1 MKGFQR
7 GFTLIELMIV
17 VAIIG
22 VLASIAI
29 PQYQNYTARA
39 QVAEGISLTV
49 PLKAALAEFV
59 ALKGRMPTDT
69 AELKDEFGALTDG
82 MSGKYIKEVEPHGVF
97 SSGNPGGNSNPR
109 SLFRL
114 YFKDEGVNPDL
125 QGKAMIM
132 YGRFA
137 GNGNSSGSIEWLCQ
151 SASASDASIP
161 DKYFPSSCR
170 TAKD

>member
-1 MKGFQR
+1 MKGLQR

-59 ALKGRMPTDT
+59 ALKGRMPADK
-69 AELKDEFGALTDG
+69 AELKKAFEDLTKG
-82 MSGKYIKEVEPHGVF
+82 MSGKYIASVTPHGVF
-97 SSGNPGGNSNPR
+97 ESSYKGSSQPR

-114 YFKDEGVNPDL
+114 TFRDEGINPDL
-125 QGKAMIM
+125 RNKSMIM

-137 GNGNSSGSIEWLCQ
+137 AGGKTIEWLCE
-151 SASASDASIP
+151 SASSADASIP

>member
-59 ALKGRMPTDT
+59 ALKGRMPKDKT
-69 AELKDEFGALTDG
+69 ELKSEFGDLTDG
-82 MSGKYIKEVEPHGVF
+82 MSGKYIAGVEPHGVF
-97 SSGNPGGNSNPR
+97 DSSYMGNRNPR

-114 YFKDEGVNPDL
+114 YFKNEGVNPDL

-132 YGRFA
+132 FGRFA
-137 GNGNSSGSIEWLCQ
+137 GDGNSSGSIEWLCQ

-170 TAKD
+170 TAKE

>member
-1 MKGFQR
+1 MKKFQR

-39 QVAEGISLTV
+39 QVAEGISLTA
-49 PLKAALAEFV
+49 PLKSALSEFV
-59 ALKGRMPTDT
+59 ALTGDMPKDTD
-69 AELKDEFGALTDG
+69 ELEDEFEDLTSG
-82 MSGKYIKEVEPHGVF
+82 MSGKYVDEVTPHGVF
-97 SSGNPGGNSNPR
+97 DSSYRGSTRKR

-114 YFKDEGVNPDL
+114 TFKDSGINPDL
-125 QGKAMIM
+125 QEKSMIM
-132 YGRFA
+132 FGRFA
-137 GNGNSSGSIEWLCQ
+137 DDGKTIEWFCE
-151 SASASDASIP
+151 SASNDDASIP
-161 DKYFPSSCR
+161 DKYFPGSCR